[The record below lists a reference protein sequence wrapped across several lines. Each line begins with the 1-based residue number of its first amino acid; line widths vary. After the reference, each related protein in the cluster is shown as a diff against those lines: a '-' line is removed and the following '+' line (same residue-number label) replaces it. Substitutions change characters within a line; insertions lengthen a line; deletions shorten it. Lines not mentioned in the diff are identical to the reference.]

1 MSNGTTKPQ
10 WSGPGVVQ
18 IFVSLKEGSSHSQ
31 AELEKWIEEVY
42 ISKILTAGVGA
53 TVSTFKA
60 ADPAYGKQHMIL
72 CEIPDLTRIK
82 EQEIVEKKL
91 LGKDLDVSEGSV
103 GGDLEIGARILAMEE
118 QFETEKHPKSE

>member
-1 MSNGTTKPQ
+1 MSNETTKPQ

-18 IFVSLKEGSSHSQ
+18 TFVSLKGGSSHSQ

-42 ISKILTAGVGA
+42 VPAILAAGAGA

-82 EQEIVEKKL
+82 EQETVEKKL
-91 LGKDLDVSEGSV
+91 LGKELDASEGSV
-103 GGDLEIGARILAMEE
+103 GGDLEVGARILAMEE
-118 QFETEKHPKSE
+118 HFETEKHPKSE